1 MRSEPV
7 TDTTDF
13 CSIDNGDEILINESR
28 YKITGHAKENRF
40 GLEDPK
46 FWVKRAINV
55 ETGERKFIKLAYF
68 ESFDM
73 TLGGVPIKCFRDPEK
88 EGAILD
94 LVTDHPY
101 FMQGVSYLDS
111 KGNNVRVID
120 VVHGKDFMAYIHA
133 FRMQYDVY
141 FRDILPGI
149 LQKILKAFEAVRFL
163 HSYGYRHGD
172 IRNDHLLVNSE
183 TGNLVWIDFDYDY
196 MVNENPFSLDIFG
209 LGNILAYAIGKGFHE
224 RYMIINDKH
233 KYGDFAEKI
242 VEDDFSFLDQ
252 TRFVNLRKLYPI
264 IPATLN
270 NILMHFSK
278 GSEVFYETTDEII
291 EDLNRCLQAFY

>member
-1 MRSEPV
+1 M
-7 TDTTDF
+7 
-13 CSIDNGDEILINESR
+13 
-28 YKITGHAKENRF
+28 
-40 GLEDPK
+40 
-46 FWVKRAINV
+46 
-55 ETGERKFIKLAYF
+55 
-68 ESFDM
+68 
-73 TLGGVPIKCFRDPEK
+73 
-88 EGAILD
+88 
-94 LVTDHPY
+94 
-101 FMQGVSYLDS
+101 
-111 KGNNVRVID
+111 
-120 VVHGKDFMAYIHA
+120 
-133 FRMQYDVY
+133 
-141 FRDILPGI
+141 
-149 LQKILKAFEAVRFL
+149 
-163 HSYGYRHGD
+163 
-172 IRNDHLLVNSE
+172 VNSE

-196 MVNENPFSLDIFG
+196 MVKENPFSLDIFG

-252 TRFVNLRKLYPI
+252 RRFVNLRKLYPI

>member
-224 RYMIINDKH
+224 RYMLINDKH

>member
-133 FRMQYDVY
+133 FRMKYDVY

>member
-1 MRSEPV
+1 MNGNPV

-13 CSIDNGDEILINESR
+13 FSIDNGDEILINESR

-40 GLEDPK
+40 GIDDPK
-46 FWVKRAINV
+46 FWVKRAIDV

-73 TLGGVPIKCFRDPEK
+73 SLGGIPIKCFRDPEK

-94 LVTDHPY
+94 LVTDHPD

-120 VVHGKDFMAYIHA
+120 VVHGKDFITYIHS
-133 FRMQYDVY
+133 FRMPYDVY
-141 FRDILPGI
+141 FKEVLPGI
-149 LQKILKAFEAVRFL
+149 LQKILRAFEAIRFL

-172 IRNDHLLVNSE
+172 IRNDHILVNSE

-196 MVNENPFSLDIFG
+196 VVNENPFSLDVLA
-209 LGNILAYAIGKGFHE
+209 LGNILIYAIGKGFHE

-242 VEDDFSFLDQ
+242 VEDDFSFIDPR
-252 TRFVNLRKLYPI
+252 RFVNLRKLYPI

-278 GSEVFYETTDEII
+278 GSEVVYEMTDEVI
-291 EDLNRCLQAFY
+291 EDLNRCIQAFY

>member
-1 MRSEPV
+1 MSGTPI

-13 CSIDNGDEILINESR
+13 FSIDNGDEILINESR

-40 GLEDPK
+40 GIDDPK

-73 TLGGVPIKCFRDPEK
+73 TLGGVPIKCFRDPDK
-88 EGAILD
+88 EGSILD
-94 LVTDHPY
+94 LVTDHPE

-120 VVHGKDFMAYIHA
+120 VVHGKDFLNYIHA
-133 FRMQYDVY
+133 FRMPYDVY

-149 LQKILKAFEAVRFL
+149 LQKILKAFEAMRFL

-196 MVNENPFSLDIFG
+196 VINENPFSLDILG
-209 LGNILAYAIGKGFHE
+209 LGNILVYAIGKGFHE
-224 RYMIINDKH
+224 RYMIINDKK
-233 KYGDFAEKI
+233 KYGDL
-242 VEDDFSFLDQ
+242 VERMEEEDFSFLDQ
-252 TRFVNLRKLYPI
+252 RRFFNLRKLYPI

-278 GSEVFYETTDEII
+278 GSEVFYEMTDEII
-291 EDLNRCLQAFY
+291 EDLNRSLQAFY

>member
-55 ETGERKFIKLAYF
+55 ATGERKFIKLAYF

-73 TLGGVPIKCFRDPEK
+73 TLGGVSIKCFRDPEK